1 MLTKLAVFAFAG
13 GLAASLLLTPCV
25 RSLAWKL
32 DVLDRPAENHKR
44 HRQPVALLGG
54 FAVFLAWAIGITAGI
69 LAAVNGWLPGV
80 TPELQEAIVSG
91 LRSAAKPLGAIASGA
106 ALALG
111 FGFYDDFKPMSAKWK
126 FLWQFIVAMIAV
138 VWGDVRF
145 NCFLNCDLAEAAVT
159 VFWLMLMMNSINF
172 FDNMDGLAAGTLAIA
187 FALFGV
193 IAVLNGQIFISALSA
208 LSCGAV
214 CGFWFY
220 NANPATIFMGDSGS
234 HFLGYLV
241 AVIAAK
247 TTFFHSGYSLSRL
260 PQLMPLFILALPL
273 FDTAM
278 VVAIR
283 TWNHRPFW
291 IGDLNHISHR
301 FVRMGLSRL
310 QAVILVHLLALAIGI
325 GILPVYWGNFATAAI
340 LVVQSIL
347 SVGIITFLQLTLS
360 DKVDHK

>member
-1 MLTKLAVFAFAG
+1 MLSKIAILAFAG
-13 GLAASLLLTPCV
+13 GLAAALLLTPCV
-25 RSLAWKL
+25 RALAWKL
-32 DVLDRPAENHKR
+32 DILDRPADNHKR

-54 FAVFLAWAIGITAGI
+54 FAVFLAWALGIAFGVFAAMRGWIPGI
-69 LAAVNGWLPGV
+69 SL
-80 TPELQEAIVSG
+80 ELQTSIVSG
-91 LRSAAKPLGAIASGA
+91 LSRTVKPLAAIASGA
-106 ALALG
+106 LLALG

-126 FLWQFIVAMIAV
+126 FLWQFAAALIAV
-138 VWGDVRF
+138 VGGGVRF
-145 NCFLNCDLAEAAVT
+145 NCFIPCDFVEAAIT

-187 FALFGV
+187 FALFCV
-193 IAVLNGQIFISALSA
+193 IALLNGQFFISALSA

-220 NANPATIFMGDSGS
+220 NTSPATIFMGDSGS

-283 TWNHRPFW
+283 TWHRRPFW

-310 QAVILVHLLALAIGI
+310 QAVMLVHLLALTVGI
-325 GILPVYWGNFATAAI
+325 GILPVYWGNFATAAV
-340 LVVQSIL
+340 LVGQSVLTIG
-347 SVGIITFLQLTLS
+347 VITFLQLTLS
-360 DKVDHK
+360 DRIDHK